1 MKTQG
6 HNLKLAIAAVVASMM
21 LTACAPLSAPEG
33 SANVRN
39 KLTRLQADQDLASR
53 APVAIKE
60 AEMAVRAAEVPEK
73 DKKLAQHRVYIAD
86 QKVDIAA
93 ARAQGRLYEDQR
105 VGLAKASE
113 SARLA
118 SRTRE
123 ADMAHMDANIA
134 RDDAASARDD
144 ADAARDA
151 AEVTRLQ
158 NEALK
163 RELAELNARE
173 TDRGIVLTLGDVL
186 FATGRAELNGG
197 AISNLAKLAAFFN
210 QYPDRTAAIE
220 GHTDNVGSESAN
232 FSLSQRRADAVRNYL
247 ANQGIAANRM
257 TSAGMGEGVP
267 VAGNDTDTGRQ
278 QNRRVEVIIVNP
290 S

>member
-1 MKTQG
+1 MKAQG

-173 TDRGIVLTLGDVL
+173 TDRGIVLTLRDVL

-278 QNRRVEVIIVNP
+278 QNLRG
-290 S
+290 